1 MINIRIISTNI
12 GFFVKTIP
20 LVVKLFLFLGFS
32 LSFHYIC
39 SFELK
44 FIRKSLILTTIFKN
58 YQTIT
63 NYKTERR
70 PHE

>member
-32 LSFHYIC
+32 LSFHYI
-39 SFELK
+39 
-44 FIRKSLILTTIFKN
+44 FKN
-58 YQTIT
+58 MEYASEKFGFSLSFHYI
-63 NYKTERR
+63 
-70 PHE
+70 